1 MLGLSCFGQ
10 SFAYNLID
18 EDNAVPQE
26 MESKDLPDVSFV
38 KLYVQQVDVCLMSMN
53 SATNIALKDGILLEF
68 DNLINAK
75 YSQRITIKI
84 PAILTR
90 CLANPDQARGDG
102 SDSALDGNE
111 YSWVEIAKV
120 DLGLNVTIF
129 RHTAVWKKAR
139 SEQQNFIR
147 TQDYPTRRCVRLYEE
162 ADAASQS
169 KSNYT
174 HSHFLPCLTSPPP
187 QPPAP
192 LCDPP
197 MNIMWASC
205 THLPLDPSCLVV

>member
-1 MLGLSCFGQ
+1 
-10 SFAYNLID
+10 
-18 EDNAVPQE
+18 
-26 MESKDLPDVSFV
+26 
-38 KLYVQQVDVCLMSMN
+38 MSMN

-90 CLANPDQARGDG
+90 CLANPDQARGG
-102 SDSALDGNE
+102 SNGVAATLENNE
-111 YSWVEIAKV
+111 YCWVEIAKA

-139 SEQQNFIR
+139 REQQNFIR

-162 ADAASQS
+162 TDAASQS
-169 KSNYT
+169 NWLLL
-174 HSHFLPCLTSPPP
+174 FVCF
-187 QPPAP
+187 
-192 LCDPP
+192 
-197 MNIMWASC
+197 
-205 THLPLDPSCLVV
+205 